1 MKKSESLHR
10 TLAFAAA
17 VAALGTS
24 VGATMEHA
32 LAQSEQ
38 GEIGAVQDKTT
49 PLRKE
54 GAAQL
59 KYESNQHKYG
69 QFQGGVHPISPAASG
84 MTISGKS
91 RIGATQE
98 KDRAGA
104 TQMKEVINGPGGREL
119 VPAVKQQ

>member
-1 MKKSESLHR
+1 MKKSESLHK

-38 GEIGAVQDKTT
+38 GKIGAVQDKTT
-49 PLRKE
+49 PLRKG

-59 KYESNQHKYG
+59 KYESNQHKVYRR
-69 QFQGGVHPISPAASG
+69 GVHPISPAASG
-84 MTISGKS
+84 ITISGKS
-91 RIGATQE
+91 RIGATQD

-104 TQMKEVINGPGGREL
+104 GQGKVINGPGGREL
-119 VPAVKQQ
+119 VPAVKQP